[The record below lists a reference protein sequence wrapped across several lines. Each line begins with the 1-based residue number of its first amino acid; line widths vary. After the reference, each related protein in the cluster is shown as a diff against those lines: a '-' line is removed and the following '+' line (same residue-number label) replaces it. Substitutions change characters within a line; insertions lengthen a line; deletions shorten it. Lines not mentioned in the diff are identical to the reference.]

1 MSKPPERIK
10 VKDIERIY
18 EDYFEGP
25 IDKVIADLQR
35 HKELGWEGIMLS
47 YDYENTC
54 YYLFRHREENDKE
67 YNARLKRLE
76 KDKELKEKQKQKRF
90 KEYQKLHKEFGDL
103 KVDES

>member
-1 MSKPPERIK
+1 MIKPLGRIK
-10 VKDIERIY
+10 VKDTKRIC

-25 IDKVIADLQR
+25 IDNVIAELQS
-35 HKELGWEGIMLS
+35 HKELGWEGIMIE

-54 YYLFRHREENDKE
+54 YYLYRYREENDIE

-76 KDKELKEKQKQKRF
+76 KDKKIEENQKQKRF

-103 KVDES
+103 KADES